1 MCTVFKE
8 IEVKADVGNLTEVLD
23 FLEENLMEAG
33 ASMKIITSINV
44 SAEEM
49 FVNIASYAYDGDEG
63 TAKVALCIE
72 GEPAVAA
79 ITFTDSGKPFD
90 PLSHEDPD
98 AARAFDEEAIGGF
111 GILMVKKAMDEVAY
125 EYKDGKNIFTMK
137 KKLV

>member
-1 MCTVFKE
+1 MGNVTKE
-8 IEVKADVGNLTEVLD
+8 IELKADVDELSNVLD
-23 FLEENLMEAG
+23 FLEENLEEAG
-33 ASMKIITSINV
+33 ASMKIITSVNI

-49 FVNIASYAYDGDEG
+49 FVNIASYAYEGKEG
-63 TAKVALCIE
+63 TAKVRLEIE
-72 GEPAVAA
+72 GDPPVAT
-79 ITFTDSGKPFD
+79 ITFTDTGKPFD

-98 AARAFDEEAIGGF
+98 ATRAFDEDAIGGF